1 MRAFSFWNI
10 YFFDIVISMSIPTK
24 TLKNWFSIPVLGFG
38 TWGMWGRYSRDKS
51 NDDVRD
57 KDAIRYAIQNG
68 LTAIDTAELY
78 AGGYAETM
86 LGEVMQEFPRESL
99 FISTK
104 VIGANASYTAIKNA
118 CKNSLKR
125 LQTPYIDLY
134 YIHWRDSQF
143 DLQEQMKAMNELVD
157 EGLIKHIWVCN
168 FSTESLKLAQSFSKY
183 PIVANQVHYN
193 LMYREPE
200 KDWLLE
206 YCQQN
211 DVMLIAWR
219 PTEKWVLSGVPFLS
233 DMREKYKKT
242 DAQIAINWLT
252 EQKNVV
258 TLFKSS
264 SHEHIDENLRSIGWD
279 IDVEDRENI
288 SKNFPEQK
296 YISNAVPLG

>member
-1 MRAFSFWNI
+1 M
-10 YFFDIVISMSIPTK
+10 MIPTK

-51 NDDVRD
+51 NDDARD

-86 LGEVMQEFPRESL
+86 LGEVMQDFPRESL
-99 FISTK
+99 FISSK
-104 VIGANASYTAIKNA
+104 VIGANASYIAIKNA

-125 LQTPYIDLY
+125 LGTSYIDLY

-157 EGLIKHIWVCN
+157 EGLIKNIWVCN
-168 FSTESLKLAQSFSKY
+168 FSTASLKLAQSFSKY

-193 LMYREPE
+193 LLYRESE
-200 KDWLLE
+200 TDWLLD

-219 PTEKWVLSGVPFLS
+219 PTEKWILSWNTFL
-233 DMREKYKKT
+233 DPYTEKYKKT
-242 DAQIAINWLT
+242 DTQIAINWLI

-264 SHEHIDENLRSIGWD
+264 SHEHIDENLWALGWELESQD
-279 IDVEDRENI
+279 FEKI
-288 SKNFPEQK
+288 KNTFPWQK
-296 YISNAVPLG
+296 YVSNAVPLG